1 MIAEP
6 EKAAE
11 NNVNKEKQIIDNKKL
26 LVYNVAKDING
37 RATML
42 PEIQIHDFVSNY
54 LLSNLSDI
62 IPATIPESKPNTE
75 SITELINEY

>member
-11 NNVNKEKQIIDNKKL
+11 NNVKNEKHIIDNKKL

-37 RATML
+37 RAKML
-42 PEIQIHDFVSNY
+42 PDIQIHDFVSNY